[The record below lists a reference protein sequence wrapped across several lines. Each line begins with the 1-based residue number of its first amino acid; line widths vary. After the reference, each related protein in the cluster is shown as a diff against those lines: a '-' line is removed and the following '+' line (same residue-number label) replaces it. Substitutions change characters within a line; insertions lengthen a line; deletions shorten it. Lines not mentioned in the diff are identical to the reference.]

1 MLLYDRLTNE
11 LRCEFQLMLLL
22 LLYRINR
29 LEVECSEKLSGRREK
44 CRKPKRKSMPL
55 LCQATDTL
63 QMMINDEAL
72 YIKLQMMVNDRLI
85 KLISVTSSL
94 SIGPAASGLP

>member
-1 MLLYDRLTNE
+1 VQEAKNE
-11 LRCEFQLMLLL
+11 SL
-22 LLYRINR
+22 
-29 LEVECSEKLSGRREK
+29 
-44 CRKPKRKSMPL
+44 PL